1 MILRMLPLVWR
12 NVWRNRRRSV
22 LTLLGVGVAVF
33 VLAALES
40 AVEGM
45 TFPIR
50 EVGKQELLTV
60 REAARANVLASRL
73 PATYED
79 RVAAVPGVRAASGV
93 LSGLAVVGADR
104 VHIFVRGVDPLRYRD
119 VQHLVLDPAA
129 WSAFQADPRA
139 ALVGHRLLR
148 RMGWKVGDEVEV
160 EALRLRVRI
169 VGVIP
174 AQGVDLESHMLV
186 RRSYLQVT
194 RDADGQISFV
204 LVSPVDGARPTDVAA
219 AIDTAL
225 ALAAVPTETT
235 SAGAY
240 AQAVIDDFMGFIEYL
255 KVMGAI
261 TVLITLLGAANAI
274 AMSVRERTREIGV
287 LKALGFRPGLVLAL
301 VLAESLVLAMMGGA
315 LGLGGAALAIGS
327 QAARLAGLMLS
338 FPTVLMAVGASV
350 LVGLAGGLLP
360 ALTAANVRTIEA
372 LRGIG

>member
-1 MILRMLPLVWR
+1 MLRLLPLLWR

-22 LTLLGVGVAVF
+22 LTVLGVGVAVF
-33 VLAALES
+33 VMAALES

-60 REAARANVLASRL
+60 REAARGNVLASRL

-79 RVAAVPGVRAASGV
+79 RVAAVSGVRAASGV

-104 VHIFVRGVDPLRYRD
+104 VHIFVRGVDPERYRT
-119 VQHLVLDPAA
+119 VHHLVIDPDA
-129 WSAFQADPRA
+129 WRQFAADPRA
-139 ALVGHRLLR
+139 TLVGHRLLK
-148 RMGWKVGDEVEV
+148 RMGWRVGDEVEV
-160 EALRLRVRI
+160 LALRLRVRI

-194 RDADGQISFV
+194 LAAAGQISYV
-204 LVSPVDGARPTDVAA
+204 LVSPNDGVRSTDLGA

-261 TVLITLLGAANAI
+261 TVVITLLGAANAI

-287 LKALGFRPGLVLAL
+287 LKALGFRPRLVLGLVLG
-301 VLAESLVLAMMGGA
+301 ESLALALMGGA
-315 LGLGGAALAIGS
+315 LGIGGAALTIGS

-338 FPTVLMAVGASV
+338 IQTVIGAAGAAV
-350 LVGLAGGLLP
+350 LVGVAGGLLP
-360 ALTAANVRTIEA
+360 ALGAARIRTIEA

>member
-1 MILRMLPLVWR
+1 VILRLLPLLWK

-33 VLAALES
+33 VIAALEA

-73 PATYED
+73 PAAYED
-79 RVAAVPGVRAASGV
+79 RVARVPGVRAASGV

-104 VHIFVRGVDPLRYRD
+104 VHIFVRGVDPERYRD
-119 VQHLVLDPAA
+119 VQHLVLDPAE
-129 WSAFQADPRA
+129 WNAFRTDQRTG
-139 ALVGHRLLR
+139 LVGHRLLK
-148 RMGWKVGDEVEV
+148 RMGWSVGDEVEV

-174 AQGVDLESHMLV
+174 PQGVDLESHMLV
-186 RRSYLQVT
+186 HRSYLQVT
-194 RDADGQISFV
+194 RGAENQISYV
-204 LVSPVDGARPTDVAA
+204 LVSPVEGPRAADVAA
-219 AIDTAL
+219 AIDTAM
-225 ALAAVPTETT
+225 ALAPVPTETT

-261 TVLITLLGAANAI
+261 TVVITLLGAANAI

-287 LKALGFRPGLVLAL
+287 LKAIGFRPAVVLAL
-301 VLAESLVLAMMGGA
+301 VLAESLALSVMGGA
-315 LGLGGAALAIGS
+315 LGIGGAALTIGS

-338 FPTVLMAVGASV
+338 VPTVLMAAGASV

-360 ALTAANVRTIEA
+360 ALAAANVRTIEA

>member
-1 MILRMLPLVWR
+1 VILRLLPLLWG

-22 LTLLGVGVAVF
+22 LTVLGVGVAVF
-33 VLAALES
+33 VVAALES

-60 REAARANVLASRL
+60 REAARGNVLASRL

-79 RVAAVPGVRAASGV
+79 RVAAVAGVRAASGV

-104 VHIFVRGVDPLRYRD
+104 VHIFVRGVDPERYRT
-119 VQHLVLDPAA
+119 VHHLVIDPAA
-129 WSAFQADPRA
+129 WSAFVGDPGA
-139 ALVGHRLLR
+139 TLVGHRLLK

-160 EALRLRVRI
+160 PALRLRVRI

-194 RDADGQISFV
+194 LDAAGQISYV
-204 LVSPVDGARPTDVAA
+204 LVSPVEGTRGTDVAA
-219 AIDTAL
+219 AIDTAM
-225 ALAAVPTETT
+225 ALASVPTETT

-287 LKALGFRPGLVLAL
+287 LKAIGFRPRLVLAL
-301 VLAESLVLAMMGGA
+301 VLAESLALATMGGA
-315 LGLGGAALAIGS
+315 LGIGGAALTIGS

-338 FPTVLMAVGASV
+338 VPTVLGAAGAAL

-360 ALTAANVRTIEA
+360 ALGAAHVRTIEA

>member
-1 MILRMLPLVWR
+1 MILRLMPLLWG

-22 LTLLGVGVAVF
+22 LTVLGVGVAVF
-33 VLAALES
+33 VVAALES

-60 REAARANVLASRL
+60 REAARGNVLASRL
-73 PATYED
+73 PASYED
-79 RVAAVPGVRAASGV
+79 RVAAVAGVRAASGV

-104 VHIFVRGVDPLRYRD
+104 VHIFVRGVDPERYRT
-119 VQHLVLDPAA
+119 VHHLVIDPAA
-129 WSAFQADPRA
+129 WSAFVADPGA
-139 ALVGHRLLR
+139 TLVGHRLLK

-160 EALRLRVRI
+160 PALRLRARI

-194 RDADGQISFV
+194 LDAAGQISYV
-204 LVSPVDGARPTDVAA
+204 LVSPVEGMRGTDVAA
-219 AIDTAL
+219 AIDTAM
-225 ALAAVPTETT
+225 ALASVPTETT

-274 AMSVRERTREIGV
+274 AMSVRERTREIGM
-287 LKALGFRPGLVLAL
+287 LKALGFRPRLVLAL
-301 VLAESLVLAMMGGA
+301 VLAESLALATMGGA
-315 LGLGGAALAIGS
+315 LGIGGAALTIGS

-338 FPTVLMAVGASV
+338 VPTVLGAAGAAL

-360 ALTAANVRTIEA
+360 ALGAAHVRTIEA

>member
-1 MILRMLPLVWR
+1 VILRLLPLLWK

-33 VLAALES
+33 VIAALEA

-73 PATYED
+73 PAAYED
-79 RVAAVPGVRAASGV
+79 RVARVPGVRAASGV

-104 VHIFVRGVDPLRYRD
+104 VHIFVRGVDPERYRD
-119 VQHLVLDPAA
+119 VQHLVLDPAE
-129 WSAFQADPRA
+129 WNAFRTDQRTG
-139 ALVGHRLLR
+139 LVGHRLLK
-148 RMGWKVGDEVEV
+148 RMGWSVGDEVEV

-174 AQGVDLESHMLV
+174 PQGVDLESHMLV
-186 RRSYLQVT
+186 HRSYLQVT
-194 RDADGQISFV
+194 RGAENQISYV
-204 LVSPVDGARPTDVAA
+204 LVSPAEGPRAADVAA
-219 AIDTAL
+219 AIDTAM
-225 ALAAVPTETT
+225 ALAPVPTETT

-261 TVLITLLGAANAI
+261 TVVITLLGAANAI

-287 LKALGFRPGLVLAL
+287 LKAIGFRPAVVLAL
-301 VLAESLVLAMMGGA
+301 VLAESLALSVMGGA
-315 LGLGGAALAIGS
+315 LGIGGAALAIGN
-327 QAARLAGLMLS
+327 QGARLAGLMLS
-338 FPTVLMAVGASV
+338 VPTVLMAAGASL

-360 ALTAANVRTIEA
+360 GLAAANVRTIEA
-372 LRGIG
+372 LRGIE